1 MTLFWSTF
9 FHCNADE
16 EKKKEIPGWGHCLC
30 GIRMFPLPPHHVS
43 VMQLDELVSLQCE
56 CGCECALQ
64 WNGVLSRMS
73 PLLQPELSGC
83 ALANHHPIL
92 E

>member
-1 MTLFWSTF
+1 MLMR
-9 FHCNADE
+9 
-16 EKKKEIPGWGHCLC
+16 KKKQDSWLG
-30 GIRMFPLPPHHVS
+30 PLFVWNLHVSPSPHHVS
-43 VMQLDELVSLQCE
+43 VMQLDELVCLQCE

-64 WNGVLSRMS
+64 RNGVLSRMG